1 VPLHLGFHVEGW
13 LPAARPPAV
22 AGDRQLAELRCEGRI
37 RGRRGEPEDLA
48 STSSSGCPRRA
59 LRALRARSIWRTSSS
74 RAAAAPAPV
83 AGGAGSSSDSP
94 PRPMWSYADP
104 RATAAASAHST
115 PTATAPST
123 THRSAS
129 SIRRVSRTGREVPY
143 HRPKNR

>member
-1 VPLHLGFHVEGW
+1 VPLHLGFDVEGW

-22 AGDRQLAELRCEGRI
+22 AGDRQLAELRGEGRDP
-37 RGRRGEPEDLA
+37 RRRGEPEDLGLDVELGLPPA
-48 STSSSGCPRRA
+48 GPARVAGPQHLADLLVAGGRRA
-59 LRALRARSIWRTSSS
+59 
-74 RAAAAPAPV
+74 APV